1 MRLLVISSLKSF
13 ESKDR
18 KFLFFIFTFESRDR
32 KLEWV
37 VCDFDKERE
46 RRKKMD
52 WVLEIESF
60 RESV

>member
-1 MRLLVISSLKSF
+1 MKSF

-32 KLEWV
+32 KLELV

-46 RRKKMD
+46 EKED
-52 WVLEIESF
+52 GLGIGN
-60 RESV
+60 REF

>member
-1 MRLLVISSLKSF
+1 MKSF

-18 KFLFFIFTFESRDR
+18 KFLFFIFESRDR